1 MTRPDIAVV
10 GGGLLG
16 RFLAWRSSRAGARV
30 VLYDAAS
37 SRGEDSAAWV
47 AAGMI
52 APTTEAID
60 ADAQIASMG
69 THSLSLWP
77 QWLAE
82 LPVPVFYRDPGTLL
96 LWHREDAGEAVR
108 AQTMFASRQSHATVK
123 RLEGAELGELEPG
136 LGTRFSQAL
145 YIPGEAQ
152 LDNRAVLEAVA
163 IALEQSGVECHW
175 RTLVSDGTLPDAG
188 LVVDCRGTGAK
199 RDWPKLRGVRG
210 EIMRLHAPEIELR
223 RMLRLLHARYPV
235 YIVPRAEGILVV
247 GATCIEGD
255 DRSPVSVR
263 GALELLTS
271 AYSVL
276 PALAEA
282 RILEFNTQVRP
293 ALPDN
298 LPALRFDHERKVLYV
313 NGLYRHGFLLTP
325 TVVEEVLALLSV
337 QESSAPVGRWP
348 CLHQNLPVLPNLMPA
363 RSTTKSDEKE
373 NLKCHTLMSARKTPA
388 TSISTMKIMAWE
400 SRWFSSMSIH

>member
-16 RFLAWRSSRAGARV
+16 RCLAWRASRAGARV

-37 SRGEDSAAWV
+37 SKGEDSAAWV

-52 APTTEAID
+52 APAAEVID

-69 THSLSLWP
+69 EHSLTLWP
-77 QWLAE
+77 RWLAE
-82 LPVPVFYRDPGTLL
+82 LPLPVFYRDHGTLL
-96 LWHREDAGEAVR
+96 LWHRENSGEAVR
-108 AQTMFASRQSHATVK
+108 AQRMVASRQSNATV
-123 RLEGAELGELEPG
+123 RHLQGREVGELEPA
-136 LGTRFSQAL
+136 LGTRFSEAL
-145 YIPGEAQ
+145 HIPNEAQ
-152 LDNRAVLEAVA
+152 VDNRELLMAVA
-163 IALEQSGVECHW
+163 IALEETGVECHW
-175 RTLVSDGTLPDAG
+175 ETFMADGTLPDAG

-199 RDWPKLRGVRG
+199 HDLPQLRGVRG
-210 EIMRLHAPEIELR
+210 EIMRLHAPEIELHH
-223 RMLRLLHARYPV
+223 MLRLLHPRYPV
-235 YIVPRAEGILVV
+235 YVVPRAQERIVV

-298 LPALRFDHERKVLYV
+298 LPALHFDRERKVLYV

-325 TVVEEVLALLSV
+325 TIVQEVLALLSV
-337 QESSAPVGRWP
+337 QEPSAHVGRWP
-348 CLHQNLPVLPNLMPA
+348 CLRQNVPVPPNLMPVM
-363 RSTTKSDEKE
+363 STTKSDEKE
-373 NLKCHTLMSARKTPA
+373 NLKCHTSRLARKTPA
-388 TSISTMKIMAWE
+388 TLISTMKIMA
-400 SRWFSSMSIH
+400 

>member
-10 GGGLLG
+10 GGGFLG
-16 RFLAWRSSRAGARV
+16 RCLAWRASRAGARV

-37 SRGEDSAAWV
+37 SRGEASAAWV

-52 APTTEAID
+52 APMTEAID
-60 ADAQIASMG
+60 ADSQIASMG
-69 THSLSLWP
+69 QHSLTLWP
-77 QWLAE
+77 RWLSQLP
-82 LPVPVFYRDPGTLL
+82 LPVFFRDDGTLL
-96 LWHREDAGEAVR
+96 LWHRENSGEAVR
-108 AQTMFASRQSHATVK
+108 AERMVASRQSHATVN
-123 RLEGAELGELEPG
+123 RLEGRQVGELEPA
-136 LGTRFSQAL
+136 LGTRFSEAL
-145 YIPGEAQ
+145 HIPKEAQ
-152 LDNRAVLEAVA
+152 VDNRELLKAVA
-163 IALEQSGVECHW
+163 IALEEAGVECHW
-175 RTLVSDGTLPDAG
+175 KTFIADGTLPAAG
-188 LVVDCRGTGAK
+188 IIVDCRGMGAE

-210 EIMRLHAPEIELR
+210 EIVRLDAPEIELHH
-223 RMLRLLHARYPV
+223 MLRLLHPRYPV
-235 YIVPRAEGILVV
+235 YIVPRADGKLVV

-298 LPALRFDHERKVLYV
+298 LPALHFEHERRVLYV

-325 TVVEEVLALLSV
+325 TIVEEVLALMNV
-337 QESSAPVGRWP
+337 QESSAPVGSWP
-348 CLHQNLPVLPNLMPA
+348 CLRQNLPITPLAAV
-363 RSTTKSDEKE
+363 RDEVAPC
-373 NLKCHTLMSARKTPA
+373 LSQ
-388 TSISTMKIMAWE
+388 
-400 SRWFSSMSIH
+400 